1 MRSLNFNELQEVQKV
16 IQDTMLRSDFE
27 QLLKQIGHAIGQEEN
42 DPIYP
47 ALVFRMLTKANM
59 NGWHFSLINALLA
72 HLPDNDN
79 LLKLAAETGMTAR
92 GESNLQAL
100 VNSGSSL
107 LDLGETLRRF
117 AKLEQQIC
125 RLEVNTPAG
134 DKRGTGFLVGP
145 DLVMTNYHVVED
157 LIENKVTADQVIARF
172 DYKTLEGDH
181 AEVIN
186 KGTVYKINNNTPVIA
201 HSRYHQMDK
210 SAGNLDRQWPA
221 DHLDFAVL
229 KLEKEAGKD
238 LPSSMTQLAGTSARP
253 RGWITFPKSGFSLKT
268 DELLIIV
275 QHPDDL
281 PITWSFDN
289 RAVIGLNPNGQ
300 RVRYRAN
307 TKKGSSGSP
316 CFNGEWKLVALHH
329 AGDPSF
335 WNPGYNQGIPI
346 MLIADF
352 MKRKNLL
359 NLLTF
364 GELELAPIELP
375 VPPPAIPTVPDPDQ
389 HFQSVFINDA
399 APFIPRGPFN
409 MAMKRMIKGQGGK
422 VVLLKGE
429 TRTGFSYSFH
439 YIQQAAKHFNFRCIY
454 LPLKFLFSQEGTA
467 QSLPLAGHLINKMQ
481 IDYPL
486 PDDEEFKLTVFFSSF
501 AGIVN
506 KSEEHF
512 LIYIDDL
519 ATFPMTTD
527 CANFIKSLALT
538 VQNDLPNTCLVL
550 AGFKETLPIE
560 IAPFIK
566 EVNLRSFSENDL
578 DAFFRSFYTTLP
590 KLVEKELTETEEE
603 FVTNSKA
610 IVKDM
615 VDLNQ
620 IPNVENVGIQVKDY
634 CDLLIENMQEI

>member
-1 MRSLNFNELQEVQKV
+1 MRSLNFNELQQLQKV
-16 IQDTMLRSDFE
+16 IQDAMERTDFE
-27 QLLKQIGHAIGQEEN
+27 QLLKQIGHTIGADDN

-59 NGWHFSLINALLA
+59 NGWHFTLINALMA
-72 HLPDNDN
+72 HLPDNDG

-92 GESNLQAL
+92 GESNLEAL
-100 VNSGSSL
+100 VSSGSNL

-125 RLEVNTPAG
+125 RLEIDTPAG
-134 DKRGTGFLVGP
+134 EKRGTGFLVGP

-157 LIENKVTADQVIARF
+157 LIEKRVAVDQVVVRF
-172 DYKTLEGDH
+172 DFKTLEGDNTS
-181 AEVIN
+181 VIN
-186 KGTVYKINNNTPVIA
+186 KGTVYKLKNDSPLVA
-201 HSRYHQMDK
+201 HSPYDAMDT
-210 SAGNLDRQWPA
+210 STGDLDRNWPA
-221 DHLDFAVL
+221 DHLDFALL
-229 KLEKEAGKD
+229 KLEKEAGKE
-238 LPSSMTQLAGTSARP
+238 LPGSMAQLVGTSAKP
-253 RGWITFPKSGFSLKT
+253 RGWITFPKTGFTLKT
-268 DELLIIV
+268 DDLLIIV
-275 QHPDDL
+275 QHPDDK

-289 RAVIGLNPNGQ
+289 KAIIGLNPNGQ
-300 RVRYRAN
+300 RVRYRAS

-352 MKRKNLL
+352 IERKIPK
-359 NLLTF
+359 LLTF
-364 GELELAPIELP
+364 GELDLAPIELSA
-375 VPPPAIPTVPDPDQ
+375 PAPAAPIAPDPDV

-409 MAMKRMIKGQGGK
+409 LAMKRMIKGQGGK

-429 TRTGFSYSFH
+429 ARTGFSYSFY

-481 IDYPL
+481 IDYQL

-501 AGIVN
+501 SGIVG
-506 KSEEHF
+506 KMKEHF

-550 AGFKETLPIE
+550 AGFKDSLPIE

-578 DAFFRSFYTTLP
+578 DEFFKSFYATLP
-590 KLVEKELTETEEE
+590 KLVEKELTESEAE

-610 IVKDM
+610 IVKDL
-615 VDLNQ
+615 VDLNE
-620 IPNVENVGIQVKDY
+620 IPNVENVGTHVKDY
-634 CDLLIENMQEI
+634 CDLLIENMQDI

>member
-1 MRSLNFNELQEVQKV
+1 MRSLNFNELQQLQKV
-16 IQDTMLRSDFE
+16 IQDAMERPDFE
-27 QLLKQIGHAIGQEEN
+27 HLLKQIGHAIGPEDN

-59 NGWHFSLINALLA
+59 NGWHFNLINSLLT
-72 HLPDNDN
+72 HLPEHDG

-92 GESNLQAL
+92 GESNLEAL
-100 VNSGSSL
+100 VSSGSNL

-125 RLEVNTPAG
+125 RLEVNTPTG
-134 DKRGTGFLVGP
+134 EKRGTGFLVGP
-145 DLVMTNYHVVED
+145 DLIMTNYHVVED
-157 LIENKVTADQVIARF
+157 LIENKVTVDQVIVRF
-172 DYKTLEGDH
+172 DFKTLEGDNTSI
-181 AEVIN
+181 IN

-201 HSRYHQMDK
+201 HSPYHVMDE
-210 SAGNLDRQWPA
+210 SAGDLDRNWPA
-221 DHLDFAVL
+221 DFLDFALL
-229 KLEKEAGKD
+229 KLETAAGKE
-238 LPSSMTQLAGTSARP
+238 LPGSMSQLVGTSAKP
-253 RGWITFPKSGFSLKT
+253 RGWITFPKSGFTLKT
-268 DELLIIV
+268 DDLLIIV
-275 QHPDDL
+275 QHPDDM
-281 PITWSFDN
+281 PITWSFDSK
-289 RAVIGLNPNGQ
+289 AVIGLNSNGQ
-300 RVRYRAN
+300 RVRYRTS

-346 MLIADF
+346 MLIVDF
-352 MKRKNLL
+352 LKRKNLL
-359 NLLTF
+359 DLLTF
-364 GELELAPIELP
+364 GELLLPPIELP
-375 VPPPAIPTVPDPDQ
+375 APVALAAPDPDL
-389 HFQSVFINDA
+389 HFQSVFINDT

-409 MAMKRMIKGQGGK
+409 LAMKRMIKGQGGK

-429 TRTGFSYSFH
+429 PRTGFSYSFH
-439 YIQQAAKHFNFRCIY
+439 FIQQAARHFDFRCIY

-481 IDYPL
+481 IDYQL

-501 AGIVN
+501 SGLVG
-506 KSEEHF
+506 KREEHF

-550 AGFKETLPIE
+550 AGFKDTLPIE

-578 DAFFRSFYTTLP
+578 DAFFKSFYSILP
-590 KLVEKELTETEEE
+590 KLVEKELSETEEE
-603 FVTNSKA
+603 FVANSKA

-615 VDLNQ
+615 VNLDE
-620 IPNVENVGIQVKDY
+620 IPNVENVGSHVKDY
-634 CDLLIENMQEI
+634 CDLLIENMQDV